1 MRYVWS
7 FIFPCFGSQRI
18 RIFKGNEGTVQLAQN
33 LIRTSNA
40 SNIVIGHHF
49 LRGFVFEGERVILS
63 VKSEMKN
70 KCRLLDQNA
79 FQGED
84 YFLFSPGFSHKY
96 WMNFF
101 GMG

>member
-33 LIRTSNA
+33 LIRTSNT

-49 LRGFVFEGERVILS
+49 LRGFVFEGERVILF

-70 KCRLLDQNA
+70 ADCLAKTLSR
-79 FQGED
+79 EKIIS
-84 YFLFSPGFSHKY
+84 YFRRDFLINTG
-96 WMNFF
+96 
-101 GMG
+101 